1 MLGAGLIRCC
11 LERAEQEIQT
21 TGAIGADFG
30 QLARPFRQ
38 LLLLPGWRD
47 DPWIV
52 LGGRHGGRRNHR
64 PHEERHPAT
73 LWTPADIKHTR
84 TLTRHYS
91 GAPTRRPPSPRA

>member
-1 MLGAGLIRCC
+1 MVGAGLVLCC

-30 QLARPFRQ
+30 QLARRFRQ

-64 PHEERHPAT
+64 PSEDRNPAV
-73 LWTPADIKHTR
+73 PCTR
-84 TLTRHYS
+84 ESKSHAGSLDVEN
-91 GAPTRRPPSPRA
+91 RAAKQRVVKDL